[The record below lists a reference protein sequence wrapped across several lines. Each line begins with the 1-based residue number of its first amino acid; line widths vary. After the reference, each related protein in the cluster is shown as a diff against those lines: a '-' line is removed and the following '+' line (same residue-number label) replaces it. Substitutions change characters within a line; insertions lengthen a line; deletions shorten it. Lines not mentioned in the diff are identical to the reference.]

1 MFEYSEEKKDRE
13 EFENIYYARDNPIHK
28 TTQEDIN
35 DILDSSHEV
44 DYDRLPDPDKKISP
58 TGVTDQ

>member
-1 MFEYSEEKKDRE
+1 MFEYSEDKKDRE
-13 EFENIYYARDNPIHK
+13 DFETRYYARDNPIHK

-35 DILDSSHEV
+35 DLLDSSHEV
-44 DYDRLPDPDKKISP
+44 DYDRLPYPDKKIIP